1 MSFDNPSALT
11 EPPLTIGL
19 ELEELK
25 AIVEDPLSYKL
36 RYARA
41 HNTTAERYVALSSE
55 VNKSFPV
62 GAPGRRGLR
71 FEQEM
76 SSKLYAIL
84 VSDGTFRSRQDYKL
98 HFPGAFQQT

>member
-1 MSFDNPSALT
+1 M
-11 EPPLTIGL
+11 
-19 ELEELK
+19 
-25 AIVEDPLSYKL
+25 EDPLSYKL
-36 RYARA
+36 RYKRA

-84 VSDGTFRSRQDYKL
+84 VSDGTFRSRHDYKL
-98 HFPGAFQQT
+98 HFPGAFQQP